1 MSIIIKILV
10 YLIISILINFL
21 SSLMGSSEY
30 AVKRGYVGMT
40 DISKKT
46 TLFTYS
52 YNILLGPINILIFA
66 TIFKLLHLDFLI
78 TDIYLLPIVY
88 FLFRIFLVVIYLD
101 RWQLLNKTEFFSMH
115 IISMILSYLF
125 YISYIQMHSDQLLIV
140 PTDLVSELW
149 LVAIAYFI
157 GVVFSIQDKGFN
169 FPKNVDDYIEKKYKI
184 LFKKYTS
191 LLEGLNN
198 DEKWILFSIMIYE
211 DYQRPQSIRV
221 FERFFHIFHITSST
235 GIMQIQDFKR
245 TYTDE
250 ESIIYIRDKFENL
263 DNDKKNLKSLVFEI
277 YNQTPEYFDSV
288 EGIYNL
294 IKEINLK

>member
-1 MSIIIKILV
+1 M
-10 YLIISILINFL
+10 
-21 SSLMGSSEY
+21 
-30 AVKRGYVGMT
+30 
-40 DISKKT
+40 
-46 TLFTYS
+46 
-52 YNILLGPINILIFA
+52 
-66 TIFKLLHLDFLI
+66 HL
-78 TDIYLLPIVY
+78 
-88 FLFRIFLVVIYLD
+88 
-101 RWQLLNKTEFFSMH
+101 
-115 IISMILSYLF
+115 
-125 YISYIQMHSDQLLIV
+125 DQLLVV
-140 PTDLVSELW
+140 PTDFASELW

-157 GVVFSIQDKGFN
+157 GVMFSIQDKGFN

-184 LFKKYTS
+184 LFKKYAY
-191 LLEGLNN
+191 LLEGLSK
-198 DEKWILFSIMIYE
+198 DKKWILFSIMIYE